1 MTLPTFAQALTV
13 PTVAAEEAAL
23 LASFTASTLAGW
35 PTGAPQRDL
44 VHNEALALQWEMI
57 QRACVAYA
65 ASPSRVLTLAAFLV
79 SQGYSATDAATVAS
93 SWTDLVLE
101 YFQSPRL
108 AATYATWSVPLIGT
122 APYTVDSTSAIMLQA
137 SDGTIFQAA
146 QGAALTGNVGNSYK
160 IAPTFRA
167 QNPGTSGNVIPGTI
181 LSIMQAPAG
190 ISLDLTGTQALV
202 APARNQESDVDALTR
217 AQGRWGTLSGVLT
230 KAGWAYVIQTGVPT
244 ITRVFVD
251 DTRGDGSL
259 TIELADA
266 AGAAN
271 ASEVAAAQAI
281 IAGLQIA
288 GAGPV
293 TGAAATQLTI
303 ALSATIK
310 TNGTNPLAA
319 AQAASA
325 LAALGPAIAGNWL
338 YVDAVIVAL
347 MGVSGVINV
356 PLLSLTAD
364 VARPASGV
372 IVLSPTITAT

>member
-1 MTLPTFAQALTV
+1 
-13 PTVAAEEAAL
+13 
-23 LASFTASTLAGW
+23 
-35 PTGAPQRDL
+35 
-44 VHNEALALQWEMI
+44 
-57 QRACVAYA
+57 
-65 ASPSRVLTLAAFLV
+65 
-79 SQGYSATDAATVAS
+79 
-93 SWTDLVLE
+93 
-101 YFQSPRL
+101 
-108 AATYATWSVPLIGT
+108 
-122 APYTVDSTSAIMLQA
+122 MLQA

-259 TIELADA
+259 TIALADA